1 MGKFSDGY
9 AGAPPKKG
17 VPMKKGKPTQ
27 KMKSKPGKKCKTCG
41 QMIGG

>member
-9 AGAPPKKG
+9 AGAPKKG
-17 VPMKKGKPTQ
+17 VPMKKGKPKAKA
-27 KMKSKPGKKCKTCG
+27 KMKPGKKCKTCG